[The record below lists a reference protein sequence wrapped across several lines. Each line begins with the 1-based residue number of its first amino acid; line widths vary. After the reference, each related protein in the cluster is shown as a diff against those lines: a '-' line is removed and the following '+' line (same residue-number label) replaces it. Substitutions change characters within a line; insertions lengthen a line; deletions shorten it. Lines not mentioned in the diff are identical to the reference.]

1 MSPIPKS
8 SYEITILMELQVN
21 FMVYFL
27 YRIKLVLYT
36 EEMLKEARQN
46 AGELAENIC
55 WMVGD
60 AQKLELDEEDFD
72 AVVTR
77 NVTWNLPDPARAY
90 QEWYRVLKKDGILL
104 NFDADWYGHLFDEQK
119 TSSLKIIMATRI
131 MRKWRKL
138 PDRSR

>member
-1 MSPIPKS
+1 MNLKE
-8 SYEITILMELQVN
+8 EIHEYWTRRASGYSEYNQQEMGDARRSMWKTKLLALLTENFPGKEPADIKILDVGTGPGFFAILLAEAGYQVTA
-21 FMVYFL
+21 VD
-27 YRIKLVLYT
+27 YT

-77 NVTWNLPDPARAY
+77 NVTWNLY
-90 QEWYRVLKKDGILL
+90 
-104 NFDADWYGHLFDEQK
+104 
-119 TSSLKIIMATRI
+119 
-131 MRKWRKL
+131 
-138 PDRSR
+138 